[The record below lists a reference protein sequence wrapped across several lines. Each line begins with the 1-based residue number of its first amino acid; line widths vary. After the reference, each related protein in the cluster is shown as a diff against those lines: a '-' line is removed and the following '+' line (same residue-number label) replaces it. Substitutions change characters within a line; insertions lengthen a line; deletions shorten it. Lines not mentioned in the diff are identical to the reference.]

1 MIMIILGIE
10 TSCDETGVALY
21 SEANGLIAQKLY
33 SQIGLHKEFGGVVP
47 ELASRDQIQKLLPL
61 IHELLRDADLCLSD
75 LTGIAFTAGPGLAGA
90 LMVGACV
97 GRSLAWA
104 LGIPAVAVNHLEAH
118 LLAPMLEENPP
129 TFPHL
134 ALLVSGGHCALIHVK
149 AFSEYQIIGE
159 TLDDAVGEAFDKTA
173 RILGLPYPGGPK
185 IAALATQGDP
195 HHYTFPRP
203 MTDRPGLDFS
213 FSGLKTFVANLIQ
226 REGHNP
232 STYPDIA
239 AGFQQAIVDTLV
251 IKAKRAIKQTG
262 LSSLVVS
269 GGVSAN
275 QVLRETLTEWGQNC
289 SVQVHFPRL
298 EFCTDNGA
306 MVAYAGYQRLQGGE
320 TTDLMVS
327 IQPRWRIDTLGSQ

>member
-1 MIMIILGIE
+1 MIILGIE

-21 SEANGLIAQKLY
+21 SEAAGLIEHAVY
-33 SQIGLHKEFGGVVP
+33 SQVALHEEFGGVVP

-61 IHELLRDADLCLSD
+61 IKQMLQNAGLSPSD
-75 LTGIAFTAGPGLAGA
+75 LGGIAFTGGPGLAGA

-134 ALLVSGGHCALIHVK
+134 ALLVSGGHCALIHV
-149 AFSEYQIIGE
+149 ERLGDYYVIGQ

-195 HHYTFPRP
+195 KRYAFPRP

-213 FSGLKTFVANLIQ
+213 FSGLKTFASNLIQ
-226 REGHNP
+226 QESHN
-232 STYPDIA
+232 SQTAADIA

-251 IKAKRAIKQTG
+251 IKTRRALKETQLKT
-262 LSSLVVS
+262 LVIS

-275 QVLRETLTEWGQNC
+275 QLLREELALMANHLGIDL
-289 SVQVHFPRL
+289 HFPRL

-306 MVAYAGYQRLQGGE
+306 MVAYAGYQQLKSGKKDKLE
-320 TTDLMVS
+320 IN
-327 IQPRWRIDTLGSQ
+327 IQPRWPL